1 MYIKKGGCLVLG
13 DLKKNWAKYHQGE
26 IFPDDITVTVNKLN
40 DLEKKA
46 IERLRAY
53 MKEFYKMQKQKE
65 TAEKKEG
72 D

>member
-1 MYIKKGGCLVLG
+1 MCIKKGGCLLLG

-26 IFPDDITVTVNKLN
+26 LSPDDITVTVNQLS
-40 DLEKKA
+40 DLEERA

-53 MKEFYKMQKQKE
+53 MKEFYKMQREKE